1 MDKDIDET
9 ETSDEMIISDS
20 DESKKDETETGKE
33 EGLWSYFTQPDKL
46 NPVFKQQQEAAR
58 NLNALRLKAY
68 NENHD
73 KFKEKTNDLVRS
85 VGIKAIKD
93 TNPDLAEAI
102 EEAQTIDNYF
112 IPNRADDISKAKDNI
127 INLVSWVQSPGKNS
141 GWNKK
146 AKAIKNDL
154 ELIGISD
161 SLKTLEDYKGRN
173 LNELTELLNV
183 KANAAKK
190 IGESTK
196 ARRTELQE
204 QIDSY
209 KPDTF
214 KTSKQVA
221 IDKYDEFFAHAE
233 PTLTAFKELITN
245 YSKFLTPEVITE
257 LEGEVEQIKDYIND
271 ARDKG
276 VKAGEIKKYYELVNK
291 VRENVRNNYQDILN
305 KLNAYSNSVSAED
318 ALISEIKS
326 LASYEQYSQLPPEI
340 FEKLPDDIKNKVIR
354 LMELKAKLQ
363 KQQGKTKSISQK
375 YKLNVDNKP
384 ISVDK
389 DSRKVINPALF
400 RGYKLFENVKLHQ
413 TFY

>member
-9 ETSDEMIISDS
+9 KTSDESEEIKETVEKTDN
-20 DESKKDETETGKE
+20 DEDDT
-33 EGLWSYFTQPDKL
+33 LRLYFEKMKI

-58 NLNALRLKAY
+58 NLNALRLKVYDENY
-68 NENHD
+68 N
-73 KFKEKTNDLVRS
+73 KFKENTDNIVKS

-102 EEAQTIDNYF
+102 EEAQIIDKRLN
-112 IPNRADDISKAKDNI
+112 PNRAREVSEASEKVKDIVTTIHNWPNS
-127 INLVSWVQSPGKNS
+127 S

-146 AKAIKNDL
+146 AETMAD
-154 ELIGISD
+154 EL
-161 SLKTLEDYKGRN
+161 K
-173 LNELTELLNV
+173 LLNLDYPTEGKGGSKFYKDIDIDKEFSKLGSKTSAIEAV
-183 KANAAKK
+183 HNRLKQ
-190 IGESTK
+190 
-196 ARRTELQE
+196 RRTELQE

-326 LASYEQYSQLPPEI
+326 LASYEQYSQLPPDI

-363 KQQGKTKSISQK
+363 KQQGKTKSITQK

-384 ISVDK
+384 ISEDK

>member
-1 MDKDIDET
+1 MDKDTNTT
-9 ETSDEMIISDS
+9 ETSDESKETKETN
-20 DESKKDETETGKE
+20 DEDDTL
-33 EGLWSYFTQPDKL
+33 GLYFAKMKF
-46 NPVFKQQQEAAR
+46 NPIFKHQQEIAQ
-58 NLNALRLKAY
+58 NLNALRL
-68 NENHD
+68 ENYD
-73 KFKEKTNDLVRS
+73 KNYDEFKKKTDDIIKS

-93 TNPDLAEAI
+93 TNPDLGEAI
-102 EEAQTIDNYF
+102 EEAQIIDEKLK
-112 IPNRADDISKAKDNI
+112 PNRAREVSESSEKVKNI
-127 INLVSWVQSPGKNS
+127 VTTLHNWSNKS

-146 AKAIKNDL
+146 AETMADDLKLL
-154 ELIGISD
+154 ELDFPTSGKGNSEFYKNIDIGKLSEF
-161 SLKTLEDYKGRN
+161 LKSKTNATEAVHNTLKQ
-173 LNELTELLNV
+173 
-183 KANAAKK
+183 
-190 IGESTK
+190 
-196 ARRTELQE
+196 RRTELQE

-233 PTLTAFKELITN
+233 PTLKAFKELITN

-276 VKAGEIKKYYELVNK
+276 VKAGEIKKYYELVKK
-291 VRENVRNNYQDILN
+291 VRENVRNNYQDIMN

-326 LASYEQYSQLPPEI
+326 LASYEQYSQLPPDI

-363 KQQGKTKSISQK
+363 KQQGKTKNISQK

-384 ISVDK
+384 ISEDK